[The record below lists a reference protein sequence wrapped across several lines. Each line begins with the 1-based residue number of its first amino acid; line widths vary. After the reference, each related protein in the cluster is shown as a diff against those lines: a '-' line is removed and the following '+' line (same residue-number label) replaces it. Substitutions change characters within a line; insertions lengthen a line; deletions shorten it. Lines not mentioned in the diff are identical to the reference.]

1 MIKFDKDV
9 SAAMRTLEKAGFKTY
24 AAGECVREVLRGEEV
39 CDWDLYTSAPMEKL
53 TELFPKGEATKEDNE
68 EFLRLDFTYEVKG
81 EDEFDSDVIEG
92 SVLDI
97 HPLDGSIEDLLI
109 SNAFTVNAMADNP
122 ERGFVDPYD
131 GREDLKKHMI
141 RVIGEPAKLFQEE
154 PIRMMEAVRLA
165 AELGF
170 DLQKSIYDAIVANW
184 RRLLDY
190 DIAAIRGELELLL
203 VSDHAGKGLSMLAET
218 GLMAVVFGEDIA
230 AKMSMSDTNSFKI
243 LCEGIDKTKP
253 VRLRRLGLLYATLS
267 KKKGLAAIE
276 RMQFDPKSKMH
287 LDDAMTEV
295 IKVNFLN
302 DDEQFKRYLF
312 EHGLE
317 RYEYVHNLAKAQRIV
332 YDHPAVK
339 IESRNYRMKTITAQ
353 NEPVFV
359 EDLVIDAND
368 IIQAGITDS
377 PEKAEELLNLVV
389 ALVHKNPK
397 NNERN
402 TLLKAAKKFSRNKF
416 AAKTRYVRW
425 VR

>member
-9 SAAMRTLEKAGFKTY
+9 SAALRTLEKAGFKTY
-24 AAGECVREVLRGEEV
+24 AAGECVRDVLRGEAV
-39 CDWDLYTSAPMEKL
+39 YDWDLYTEASMQDLAG
-53 TELFPKGEATKEDNE
+53 LFPDGQGPEEGEEN
-68 EFLRLDFTYEVKG
+68 FLRLDFTYEVKG
-81 EDEFDSDVIEG
+81 KDEFDPDVIEG
-92 SVLDI
+92 SILDI
-97 HPLDGSIEDLLI
+97 HPLDGTIEDLLF

-131 GREDLKKHMI
+131 GREDLKKKLI
-141 RVIGEPAKLFQEE
+141 RTIGDPAKLFAEE

-170 DLQKSIYDAIVANW
+170 DLQKSIFDAIVANW

-190 DIAAIRGELELLL
+190 DIAAIRSELELLI
-203 VSDHAGKGLSMLAET
+203 VSDHAGKGLSMLAES
-218 GLMAVVFGEDIA
+218 GLMAVVLGEDVA
-230 AKMSMSDTNSFKI
+230 GKLSMSDTNSFKI

-253 VRLRRLGLLYATLS
+253 VRLRRLGLLYATMN
-267 KKKGLAAIE
+267 KKRGLAAIE

-287 LDDAMTEV
+287 LEDAMTEV
-295 IKVNFLN
+295 IKINFLN

-317 RYEYVHNLAKAQRIV
+317 RYEYLHNLAKAQRIV
-332 YDHPAVK
+332 YDHPSLK
-339 IESRNYRMKTITAQ
+339 IESRNYRMKTIMAQ
-353 NEPVFV
+353 NEPIFV

-368 IIQAGITDS
+368 IIEAGITDS
-377 PEKAEELLNLVV
+377 PEKAEELLDLVIAV
-389 ALVHKNPK
+389 VHKNPK
-397 NNERN
+397 HNERN

>member
-53 TELFPKGEATKEDNE
+53 AELFPKGEATKEDNE
-68 EFLRLDFTYEVKG
+68 AFLRLDFTYEVKG

>member
-1 MIKFDKDV
+1 MIKLDKDV

-53 TELFPKGEATKEDNE
+53 AELFPKGEATKEDNE
-68 EFLRLDFTYEVKG
+68 AFLRLDFTYEVKG

-353 NEPVFV
+353 KEPVFV

>member
-9 SAAMRTLEKAGFKTY
+9 SAALRTLEKAGFETY
-24 AAGECVREVLRGEEV
+24 AAGECVRDVLRGEEV
-39 CDWDLYTSAPMEKL
+39 YDWDLYTRASMEDL
-53 TELFPKGEATKEDNE
+53 TALFPDGQAPEKDE
-68 EFLRLDFTYEVKG
+68 ENFLRLDYTYEVKG
-81 EDEFDSDVIEG
+81 KDEFDPDVIEG
-92 SVLDI
+92 SILDI
-97 HPLDGSIEDLLI
+97 HPVDVPIRDFLFSC
-109 SNAFTVNAMADNP
+109 AFTVNAMADNP

-131 GREDLKKHMI
+131 GREDLKKKLI
-141 RVIGEPAKLFQEE
+141 RPIGDPSQLFQNE

-184 RRLLDY
+184 RELLDY
-190 DIAAIRGELELLL
+190 DIAAIRTELELLL
-203 VSDHAGKGLSMLAET
+203 VSDHAGRGLSMLAET
-218 GLMAVVFGEDIA
+218 GLMAVVLGEDVA
-230 AKMSMSDTNSFKI
+230 GKMSMSDTNSFKI

-253 VRLRRLGLLYATLS
+253 VRLRRLGLLYATMS
-267 KKKGLAAIE
+267 KKRGLAAIE
-276 RMQFDPKSKMH
+276 RMNFDPKTKMH
-287 LDDAMTEV
+287 LEDAMTEV

-317 RYEYVHNLAKAQRIV
+317 RYEYIHNLAKAQRIV
-332 YDHPAVK
+332 YDHPSLK
-339 IESRNYRMKTITAQ
+339 IEARNYRMKTIMAQ
-353 NEPVFV
+353 KEPVFV

-368 IIQAGITDS
+368 IIEAGITDS
-377 PEKAEELLNLVV
+377 PEKAEELLDLVIAV
-389 ALVHKNPK
+389 VHRNPK

-402 TLLKAAKKFSRNKF
+402 TLLKAAKKFSRSKF

>member
-9 SAAMRTLEKAGFKTY
+9 SAALRTLEKAGFKTY

-39 CDWDLYTSAPMEKL
+39 CDWDLYTAASMKDL
-53 TELFPKGEATKEDNE
+53 LELFPDGEGPE
-68 EFLRLDFTYEVKG
+68 EGEENFLRLDFTYEVKG
-81 EDEFDSDVIEG
+81 KDEFDPDVIEG
-92 SVLDI
+92 SILDI
-97 HPLDGSIEDLLI
+97 HPLDGSIEDLLV

-141 RVIGEPAKLFQEE
+141 RVIGDPTKLFQEE

-190 DIAAIRGELELLL
+190 DIAAIRSELELLL

-218 GLMAVVFGEDIA
+218 GLMAVVLGEDVA
-230 AKMSMSDTNSFKI
+230 GKMSMSDTNSFKI

-276 RMQFDPKSKMH
+276 RMRFDPKSKMH
-287 LDDAMTEV
+287 LEDAMTEV

-317 RYEYVHNLAKAQRIV
+317 RYEYVHNLSKAQRIV
-332 YDHPAVK
+332 YDHPSLK
-339 IESRNYRMKTITAQ
+339 IESRNYRMKTIMAQ
-353 NEPVFV
+353 NEPVFI

-368 IIQAGITDS
+368 IIEAGITDS
-377 PEKAEELLNLVV
+377 VEKAEALLDQVIAVV
-389 ALVHKNPK
+389 HRNPK
-397 NNERN
+397 NNERSV
-402 TLLKAAKKFSRNKF
+402 LLKTAKKYSRNKF
-416 AAKTRYVRW
+416 AAKTRYIRW

>member
-9 SAAMRTLEKAGFKTY
+9 SAALRTLEKAGFKTY
-24 AAGECVREVLRGEEV
+24 AAGECVRDVLRGEEV
-39 CDWDLYTSAPMEKL
+39 CDWDLYTSASMKEL
-53 TELFPKGEATKEDNE
+53 TALFPDGEGPEDGGE
-68 EFLRLDFTYEVKG
+68 DFLRLDFTYEVKG
-81 EDEFDSDVIEG
+81 KDEFDPDVIEG

-97 HPLDGSIEDLLI
+97 HPLDGTIEDLLF

-131 GREDLKKHMI
+131 GREDLKKHLI
-141 RVIGEPAKLFQEE
+141 RTVGDPAKLFQEE

-190 DIAAIRGELELLL
+190 DIAAIRSELELLL
-203 VSDHAGKGLSMLAET
+203 VSDHAGKGLSMLAES
-218 GLMAVVFGEDIA
+218 GLMAVVLGEDVA
-230 AKMSMSDTNSFKI
+230 GRMSMSDTNSFKI

-276 RMQFDPKSKMH
+276 RLQFDPKTKMH
-287 LDDAMTEV
+287 LEDAMTEV
-295 IKVNFLN
+295 IKINFLN

-332 YDHPAVK
+332 YDHPSLK
-339 IESRNYRMKTITAQ
+339 IEARNYRMKTITSQ

-368 IIQAGITDS
+368 IIEAGITDS
-377 PEKAEELLNLVV
+377 PEKAEELLDLVV
-389 ALVHKNPK
+389 AVVHRDPK
-397 NNERN
+397 HNERN
-402 TLLKAAKKFSRNKF
+402 VLLKAAKKFSKNKF
-416 AAKTRYVRW
+416 AAKTRYIRW